1 MKSADDASD
10 DASDDAIDNIAQ
22 MKTAQ
27 MKSSGQKVTK
37 EEQNNKEGDDPIMP
51 SMEKE
56 ESKTDSQI
64 ADVLDKLQGIPQRE
78 AGREQLNARV
88 TELIDELEEHICKL
102 KEENNRLL
110 EAAFWST
117 NGWAC

>member
-27 MKSSGQKVTK
+27 MKSSRQKATK